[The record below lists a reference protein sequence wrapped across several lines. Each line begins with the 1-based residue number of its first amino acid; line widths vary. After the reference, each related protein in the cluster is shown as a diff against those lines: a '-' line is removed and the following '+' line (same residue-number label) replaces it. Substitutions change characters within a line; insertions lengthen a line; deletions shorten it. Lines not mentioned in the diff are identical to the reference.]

1 MASPRPWVAPV
12 TIKVFMV
19 GAVDDTYLVFFW
31 PVTGIYYKPPVYFTG
46 TSDNAP
52 LSFTKNTRNFAGL
65 VLLAFF
71 ETV

>member
-1 MASPRPWVAPV
+1 MRWPAVAPV
-12 TIKVFMV
+12 TIKVFMG
-19 GAVDDTYLVFFW
+19 GADSDTYLVFFG
-31 PVTGIYYKPPVYFTG
+31 PVTGIYYKPPAYFTG
-46 TSDNAP
+46 TSDNEP